1 MEDSSWKNRQARSK
15 NIYKKF
21 LCNFPYPPF
30 SKICKKKKKEVL
42 SCHDHTINGS
52 LYVTDGGDNL
62 SNRILSKVTEVKS
75 IEPSLRIS
83 TPFPWYPNEKFLPRP
98 LKSFSISRPIRLP
111 GSSRVTACCLTTAC
125 PTGWLLAGFQS
136 RLVQS
141 PLRHPA
147 RNTTAAGATTGA
159 SVPFHVS
166 LIISSFTVS
175 VIPWRMQRGRNPAFF
190 GAS

>member
-1 MEDSSWKNRQARSK
+1 MEDSSWKNRRARSK

-21 LCNFPYPPF
+21 LYNFPYLSLLIF
-30 SKICKKKKKEVL
+30 QKSAKRQKK
-42 SCHDHTINGS
+42 
-52 LYVTDGGDNL
+52 
-62 SNRILSKVTEVKS
+62 ILSYYTTIIDKWIVSTYVDRGDRIIESDSFEVKS
-75 IEPSLRIS
+75 IENQACVYRLH
-83 TPFPWYPNEKFLPRP
+83 FLDIRT
-98 LKSFSISRPIRLP
+98 KSFCPVRWKALVYPGRSGCLGLAGWLLVARRLLA
-111 GSSRVTACCLTTAC
+111 R
-125 PTGWLLAGFQS
+125 LLAGFQS

-147 RNTTAAGATTGA
+147 RNTTAAGASTGA